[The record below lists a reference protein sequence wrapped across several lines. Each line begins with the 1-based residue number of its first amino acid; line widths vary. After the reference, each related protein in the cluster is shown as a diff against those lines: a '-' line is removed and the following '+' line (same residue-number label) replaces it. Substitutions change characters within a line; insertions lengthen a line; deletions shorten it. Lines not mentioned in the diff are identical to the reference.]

1 MSKEFKLPDL
11 GESIVSATVVKVLI
25 APGDTVIENQ
35 TVLEIETDKATIEV
49 PSEISGKVTG
59 VYIKEGQKVEVGA
72 VVFSVSSEDGGSQ
85 TVKVAESQS
94 NKVTE
99 SPSHEVTEESA
110 KSANSE
116 GTVVEAAST
125 VQEIILPDL
134 GDTIDSALVV
144 KVTVKV
150 GDTIKEDDTILEI
163 ETDKATVEVPSPMTG
178 VISEVLVKEGE
189 KAKVGSVIFK
199 LEAKSA
205 GTPAVSKTS
214 SEVVTTGKPE
224 TTTPALS
231 AKEIEELKEE
241 ISKPEVAVAPP
252 KALVDL
258 QPPILQNSAPAAP
271 SVRRLA
277 REIGVDINQ
286 VKGSG
291 PRGRINLDDVKAF
304 SKALHEGRVSSP
316 NTLQRGEGGFS
327 FMGQKPLPDFSK
339 FGDIDRKE
347 MNNIRTKTAEH
358 LSYAWATIPHV
369 TQFDKADITELEQL
383 RKKFAPEVA
392 KSGGKLTMT
401 SILVKVVTAALKQ
414 FPQFNSSVDMEKKE
428 IVYKN
433 YFNIGIAVDTE
444 FGLIVPNIKG
454 TDKLNLTQISAE
466 MNVISEKARN
476 KKIGLDDL
484 QGGCFTISNL
494 GGIGGTYFTPI
505 VNSPEVAILGVS
517 RGAFEPVYKDG
528 AFVPR
533 LMVPLSLSYDHRVID
548 GADAIRFLRW
558 VIETLENPFKLL
570 IEG

>member
-1 MSKEFKLPDL
+1 
-11 GESIVSATVVKVLI
+11 
-25 APGDTVIENQ
+25 
-35 TVLEIETDKATIEV
+35 
-49 PSEISGKVTG
+49 
-59 VYIKEGQKVEVGA
+59 
-72 VVFSVSSEDGGSQ
+72 
-85 TVKVAESQS
+85 
-94 NKVTE
+94 
-99 SPSHEVTEESA
+99 
-110 KSANSE
+110 
-116 GTVVEAAST
+116 
-125 VQEIILPDL
+125 
-134 GDTIDSALVV
+134 
-144 KVTVKV
+144 
-150 GDTIKEDDTILEI
+150 
-163 ETDKATVEVPSPMTG
+163 
-178 VISEVLVKEGE
+178 
-189 KAKVGSVIFK
+189 
-199 LEAKSA
+199 
-205 GTPAVSKTS
+205 
-214 SEVVTTGKPE
+214 
-224 TTTPALS
+224 
-231 AKEIEELKEE
+231 
-241 ISKPEVAVAPP
+241 
-252 KALVDL
+252 
-258 QPPILQNSAPAAP
+258 
-271 SVRRLA
+271 
-277 REIGVDINQ
+277 
-286 VKGSG
+286 
-291 PRGRINLDDVKAF
+291 
-304 SKALHEGRVSSP
+304 
-316 NTLQRGEGGFS
+316 
-327 FMGQKPLPDFSK
+327 MGQKPLPDFSK